1 VSTNPSDSEGEADK
15 ERKGKDQIIG
25 ISQEED

>member
-25 ISQEED
+25 ISQEEG

>member
-1 VSTNPSDSEGEADK
+1 VISNPSDSEGEADK

-25 ISQEED
+25 ISQEEG